1 LQDQQITQP
10 YRRKALYSSLGSG
23 QVAEMARTIQV
34 TVTDFASLKSDADSA
49 NEGSV
54 SLGGFIAGH
63 PFADGLWWV
72 VKNNNASGSNT
83 GIAAQAIDSLTAGAV
98 NGQTIIAD
106 NTSSSS
112 TGTTPPTPP
121 PTDHTPPVTGITL
134 PSWVPAPVAKYG
146 GWIVVG
152 AVVVI
157 LAVVVLMRKGNHS
170 GGGRY

>member
-1 LQDQQITQP
+1 
-10 YRRKALYSSLGSG
+10 
-23 QVAEMARTIQV
+23 MARTIQV

-49 NEGSV
+49 NEGSN

-72 VKNNNASGSNT
+72 VKNNNASGSNS
-83 GIAAQAIDSLTAGAV
+83 GIAAQAIDSLTAGQV

-121 PTDHTPPVTGITL
+121 PTNGTTPPSTGITM
-134 PSWVPAPVAKYG
+134 PSWIPAPIQKYA
-146 GWIVVG
+146 GWLVVG

-157 LAVVVLMRKGNHS
+157 IAVVVLMRRGNNR
-170 GGGRY
+170 GGAGRY